1 MGQVVGER
9 ATKRTWKGTL
19 QRKGPP
25 TAKSTL
31 PAVQVGGT
39 TGATIGGVITGGVT
53 GGVTGAAGAHPE
65 KEAEFAI
72 VPDKGP

>member
-1 MGQVVGER
+1 VGER
-9 ATKRTWKGTL
+9 ATKRTWKGSL

-31 PAVQVGGT
+31 PAVQVGGA
-39 TGATIGGVITGGVT
+39 TGATIGGVT